1 MSGRRENDCGNIAK
15 GEGEMEEYYRKKDEG
30 VKDSVVGHK

>member
-1 MSGRRENDCGNIAK
+1 MIAGTLVK
-15 GEGEMEEYYRKKDEG
+15 VRGEMEEYYRKKDEG